1 MGAVAIALFV
11 LEPVRAGVVSTL
23 VDGEIWL
30 LLALHQSTTTMGA
43 IEGSVL
49 VAGRGGALDFIAGVA
64 KRAPLWVQRLGLEWL
79 YRLCPP
85 TLEVA
90 APTGAVEVCGVGAAR
105 AFDVGLE
112 VCYLI
117 VT

>member
-1 MGAVAIALFV
+1 MTIALFV

-64 KRAPLWVQRLGLEWL
+64 KRAPPLGATPGAGVAVPAL
-79 YRLCPP
+79 P
-85 TLEVA
+85 TN
-90 APTGAVEVCGVGAAR
+90 PGGGGANWRC
-105 AFDVGLE
+105 
-112 VCYLI
+112 
-117 VT
+117 